1 MERRTGWAR
10 TVVYYERRYA
20 MKWKELGGQ
29 ERYQVVE
36 LVRRG
41 KMTIKEICETFGVSR
56 QALSRVMD
64 RADRASVEA
73 LEPKKP
79 GKKPRGRQEA
89 EIQELVAGKVGL
101 EKELAHWKQK
111 YEVARTFLE
120 LQRKLERGEKL
131 AGEETPSGEKTDG
144 RCQRRSQTR

>member
-1 MERRTGWAR
+1 
-10 TVVYYERRYA
+10 

-36 LVRRG
+36 LVRQG

-56 QALSRVMD
+56 QALSRAMD
-64 RADRASVEA
+64 RADQASVEA

-79 GKKPRGRQEA
+79 GKKPKGCQEV
-89 EIQELVAGKVGL
+89 EIQELAAGKADL
-101 EKELAHWKQK
+101 EKELAHWKKK

-131 AGEETPSGEKTDG
+131 AGEETPSGGKTDG
-144 RCQRRSQTR
+144 RRQRTNETR